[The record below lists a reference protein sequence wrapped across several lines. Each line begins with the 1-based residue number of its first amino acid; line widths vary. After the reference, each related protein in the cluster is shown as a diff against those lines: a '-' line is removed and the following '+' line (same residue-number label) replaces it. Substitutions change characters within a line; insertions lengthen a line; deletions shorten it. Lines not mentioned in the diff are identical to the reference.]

1 LLRLAAGTENEI
13 DHHVK
18 LLPPKFRLMVLE
30 KLAISENFFR
40 ALRCGGFAAMKN
52 GYLMSALLK
61 LLRRELSN
69 ETAAADKKNF
79 HRALILCFD

>member
-1 LLRLAAGTENEI
+1 
-13 DHHVK
+13 
-18 LLPPKFRLMVLE
+18 
-30 KLAISENFFR
+30 
-40 ALRCGGFAAMKN
+40 MKN